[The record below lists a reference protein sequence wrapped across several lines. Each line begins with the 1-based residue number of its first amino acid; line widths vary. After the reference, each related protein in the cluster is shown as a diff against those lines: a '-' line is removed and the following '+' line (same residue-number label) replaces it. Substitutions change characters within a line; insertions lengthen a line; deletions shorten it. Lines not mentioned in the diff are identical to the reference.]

1 MPQIG
6 AVSRLWTARVFRANR
21 RVRARSVACGSP
33 TAPDMAFSLEN
44 AAGSSRMLE
53 IPFAASLTEALAL
66 ETSGVLTDSIPVENL
81 NLNSQK
87 LGKDA
92 RANA

>member
-1 MPQIG
+1 
-6 AVSRLWTARVFRANR
+6 
-21 RVRARSVACGSP
+21 
-33 TAPDMAFSLEN
+33 
-44 AAGSSRMLE
+44 MLE